1 MALNLSTTGIVDG
14 QIVRAAQ
21 ITQSIDALT
30 AAEAYDIT
38 ISGSFTLTG
47 GTTGSGTFNRSIQ
60 TSQVEPNTTIP
71 LTNSEYN
78 LAFFNSTSSTATP
91 LKWSGTGP
99 SFNPVTETLTVTNL
113 LGTASFCA
121 SASLAQTASYF
132 GGFPTQF
139 APTYTDITDGTNPP
153 ANPYNVVIGNKSF
166 VFLNQTGTTNIGLL
180 FLPSSQDGQLIT
192 FAVSNIQATSLDYS
206 TISITSSGTT
216 IFGYN
221 NLNIPPA
228 GTDTLGNIIVNPA
241 VNYRNGFQFMYKTLP
256 VPGWY
261 YVSYGQ

>member
-30 AAEAYDIT
+30 GTVAYDIT
-38 ISGSFTLTG
+38 VSGSFTLTG

-60 TSQVEPNTTIP
+60 TSQVEPNTVIP
-71 LTNSEYN
+71 LTNSQYN
-78 LAFFNSTSSTATP
+78 LAFFNSTSSVATP

-99 SFNPVTETLTVTNL
+99 SFNPVTETLTVKNL

-121 SASLAQTASYF
+121 SSSLAQTASYF
-132 GGFPTQF
+132 GGFTSQF
-139 APTYTDITDGTNPP
+139 APTYTDISSGTNPP
-153 ANPYNVVIGNKSF
+153 ANPYNVVIVNKSF
-166 VFLNQTGTTNIGLL
+166 VFLNQIAAGSVGLL
-180 FLPSSQDGQLIT
+180 FLPSSQDGQVVN
-192 FAVSNIQATSLDYS
+192 FAVSNVQATSLDYAA
-206 TISITSSGTT
+206 ISITSSGVT

-221 NLNIPPA
+221 NLNIPP
-228 GTDTLGNIIVNPA
+228 GSSDTLGNIIVNPA
-241 VNYRNGFQFMYKTLP
+241 VNYRNGFQFMYKTTP
-256 VPGWY
+256 APGWY

>member
-14 QIVRAAQ
+14 QVITAAQ

-30 AAEAYDIT
+30 GTAAYDIT
-38 ISGSFTLTG
+38 VSGSFILTG

-60 TSQVEPNTTIP
+60 TSQVEPNTVIP
-71 LTNSEYN
+71 LTNSDYN

-99 SFNPVTETLTVTNL
+99 SFNPVTETLTVANFQ
-113 LGTASFCA
+113 GTASFCA
-121 SASLAQTASYF
+121 TSSLAQTASF
-132 GGFPTQF
+132 LSGFPFQF
-139 APTYTDITDGTNPP
+139 APSYVDISSGTNPP

-166 VFLNQTGTTNIGLL
+166 VFLNQIGAGSVGLL
-180 FLPSSQDGQLIT
+180 FLPSSQDGQIVT
-192 FAVSNIQATSLDYS
+192 FAVSNVQATSLDYS
-206 TISITSSGTT
+206 AISITSSGIT

-221 NLNIPPA
+221 NLNIPP
-228 GTDTLGNIIVNPA
+228 GLSDTLDNIIVNPA
-241 VNYRNGFQFMYKTLP
+241 VNYRNGFQFIYKTTP
-256 VPGWY
+256 APGWY

>member
-14 QIVRAAQ
+14 QIIKAAQ
-21 ITQSIDALT
+21 VTQSIDALT
-30 AAEAYDIT
+30 GTVAYDIT
-38 ISGSFTLTG
+38 ISGSFSLTG
-47 GTTGSGTFNRSIQ
+47 GTTGSGTFNRSVQ
-60 TSQVEPNTTIP
+60 TSQVEPNTVIP
-71 LTNSEYN
+71 LTNSDYN

-99 SFNPVTETLTVTNL
+99 SFNPVTETLKVTNL

-132 GGFPTQF
+132 GGFTSQF
-139 APTYTDITDGTNPP
+139 APTYTDISSGTNPP

-166 VFLNQTGTTNIGLL
+166 VFLNQIGTGSVGLL
-180 FLPSSQDGQLIT
+180 FLPSSQDGQIVT
-192 FAVSNIQATSLDYS
+192 FAVSNVQATSLDYS
-206 TISITSSGTT
+206 TISITSSGIT

-221 NLNIPPA
+221 NLNIPP
-228 GTDTLGNIIVNPA
+228 GLSDTLDNIIVNPA
-241 VNYRNGFQFMYKTLP
+241 ANYRNGFQFIYKTTP
-256 VPGWY
+256 APGWY

>member
-14 QIVRAAQ
+14 QVITAAQ
-21 ITQSIDALT
+21 ITQSINALT
-30 AAEAYDIT
+30 GVNAYDIT
-38 ISGSFTLTG
+38 ISGSFTLNG
-47 GTTGSGTFNRSIQ
+47 GTTGSGTFNRSVQ

-71 LTNSEYN
+71 LTNSQYS

-99 SFNPVTETLTVTNL
+99 SFNPVTETLTVRNL

-121 SASLAQTASYF
+121 SSSLAQTASF
-132 GGFPTQF
+132 LSGFPTQF
-139 APTYTDITDGTNPP
+139 APTYVDISDGTNPP
-153 ANPYNVVIGNKSF
+153 VNPYNVVGGNKSF
-166 VFLNQTGTTNIGLL
+166 VFLNQTGGTNIGLL

-192 FAVSNIQATSLDYS
+192 FAVSNVQATSLDYS
-206 TISITSSGTT
+206 EISITASGVT

-221 NLNIPPA
+221 SLNIPPA
-228 GTDTLGNIIVNPA
+228 GTNTLDNIIVNPL
-241 VNYRNGFQFMYKTLP
+241 VNYRNGFQFMYKTTP

>member
-14 QIVRAAQ
+14 QVITAAQ
-21 ITQSIDALT
+21 ITQSINALT
-30 AAEAYDIT
+30 GVNAYDIT

-71 LTNSEYN
+71 LTNREYSV
-78 LAFFNSTSSTATP
+78 AFFNSTSSTATP

-99 SFNPVTETLTVTNL
+99 SFNPVTETLTVKNL

-121 SASLAQTASYF
+121 SSSLAQTASF
-132 GGFPTQF
+132 LSGFPTQF
-139 APTYTDITDGTNPP
+139 APTYTDISSGTNPP
-153 ANPYNVVIGNKSF
+153 ANPYNVFGGNKSF
-166 VFLNQTGTTNIGLL
+166 VFLNQIGTGSVGLL

-192 FAVSNIQATSLDYS
+192 FAVSNLQATSLDYS
-206 TISITSSGTT
+206 AISITSSGITV
-216 IFGYN
+216 FGYN
-221 NLNIPPA
+221 SLNIPPG
-228 GTDTLGNIIVNPA
+228 GTNTLGNIIVNPA
-241 VNYRNGFQFMYKTLP
+241 INYRNGFQFMYKTLP

>member
-14 QIVRAAQ
+14 QIITAAQ

-30 AAEAYDIT
+30 GTAAYDIT
-38 ISGSFTLTG
+38 VSGSFSLTG

-60 TSQVEPNTTIP
+60 TSQVEPNTVIP
-71 LTNSEYN
+71 LTNREYSV
-78 LAFFNSTSSTATP
+78 AFFNSTSSTATP

-99 SFNPVTETLTVTNL
+99 SFNPVTETLTVRNL

-121 SASLAQTASYF
+121 SASLAQTASF
-132 GGFPTQF
+132 LSGFPFQF
-139 APTYTDITDGTNPP
+139 APSYVDISSGTNPP

-166 VFLNQTGTTNIGLL
+166 VFLNQIGTGSVGLI
-180 FLPSSQDGQLIT
+180 FLPSSQDGQIVN
-192 FAVSNIQATSLDYS
+192 FAVSNVQATSLDYAA
-206 TISITSSGTT
+206 ISITASGVAV
-216 IFGYN
+216 FGYN
-221 NLNIPPA
+221 NLNVPL
-228 GTDTLGNIIVNPA
+228 GGNNTLANIIVNPA
-241 VNYRNGFQFMYKTLP
+241 VNYRNGFQFIYKTTP

>member
-30 AAEAYDIT
+30 GTVAYDIT
-38 ISGSFTLTG
+38 VSGSFTLTG

-60 TSQVEPNTTIP
+60 TSQVEPNTVIP
-71 LTNSEYN
+71 LTNSQYN
-78 LAFFNSTSSTATP
+78 LAFFNSTSSVATP

-99 SFNPVTETLTVTNL
+99 SFNPVTETLTVKNL

-121 SASLAQTASYF
+121 SSSLAQTASYF
-132 GGFPTQF
+132 GGFTSQF
-139 APTYTDITDGTNPP
+139 APTYTDISSGTNPP
-153 ANPYNVVIGNKSF
+153 ANPYNVVIVNKSF
-166 VFLNQTGTTNIGLL
+166 VFLNQIAAGSVGLL
-180 FLPSSQDGQLIT
+180 FLPSSQDGQVVN
-192 FAVSNIQATSLDYS
+192 FAVSNVQATSLDYAA
-206 TISITSSGTT
+206 ISITSSGVT

-221 NLNIPPA
+221 NLNIPP
-228 GTDTLGNIIVNPA
+228 GSSDTLGNIIVNPA
-241 VNYRNGFQFMYKTLP
+241 ANYRNGFQFMYKTTP
-256 VPGWY
+256 APGWY

>member
-14 QIVRAAQ
+14 QIITAAQ
-21 ITQSIDALT
+21 ITQSINALT
-30 AAEAYDIT
+30 GVNAYNIT
-38 ISGSFTLTG
+38 VSGSFTLNG

-60 TSQVEPNTTIP
+60 TSQVEPNTVIP
-71 LTNSEYN
+71 LTNSDYN
-78 LAFFNSTSSTATP
+78 LAFFNSTSSVATP

-132 GGFPTQF
+132 GGFTSQL
-139 APTYTDITDGTNPP
+139 APTYADISSGTNPP
-153 ANPYNVVIGNKSF
+153 ANPYNVIGGNTSF
-166 VFLNQTGTTNIGLL
+166 IFLHQIAAGSVGLL
-180 FLPSSQDGQLIT
+180 FLPSPQDGQIVT
-192 FAVSNIQATSLDYS
+192 FAVSNLQATSLDYAA
-206 TISITSSGTT
+206 ISITASSAT

-221 NLNIPPA
+221 ALSIPP
-228 GTDTLGNIIVNPA
+228 GSSDTLGNIIVNPV
-241 VNYRNGFQFMYKTLP
+241 VNYRNGFQFMYKTTP

>member
-30 AAEAYDIT
+30 GTVAYDIT
-38 ISGSFTLTG
+38 VSGSFTLTG

-71 LTNSEYN
+71 LTNREYSV
-78 LAFFNSTSSTATP
+78 AFFNSTSSTATP

-113 LGTASFCA
+113 LGTASYWNGF
-121 SASLAQTASYF
+121 SAQS
-132 GGFPTQF
+132 
-139 APTYTDITDGTNPP
+139 APTYTDISSGTNPP
-153 ANPYNVVIGNKSF
+153 ANPYNIVIGNKSF
-166 VFLNQTGTTNIGLL
+166 VFLNQIGAGSVGLL
-180 FLPSSQDGQLIT
+180 FLPTSQDGQLVT
-192 FAVSNIQATSLDYS
+192 FAVSNVQATSLNYS
-206 TISITSSGTT
+206 NISITSSGIT

-221 NLNIPPA
+221 NLNIAPG
-228 GTDTLGNIIVNPA
+228 GTNTLDNIIVNPA
-241 VNYRNGFQFMYKTLP
+241 ANYRNGFQFMYKTTP
-256 VPGWY
+256 APGWY

>member
-14 QIVRAAQ
+14 QIITAAQ
-21 ITQSIDALT
+21 ITQSINALT
-30 AAEAYDIT
+30 GVNAYNIT
-38 ISGSFTLTG
+38 VSGSFVLNG
-47 GTTGSGTFNRSIQ
+47 GTTGSGTFNRSVQ
-60 TSQVEPNTTIP
+60 TSQVEPNTVIP
-71 LTNSEYN
+71 LTNSDYN

-99 SFNPVTETLTVTNL
+99 SFNPVTETLKVTNL

-132 GGFPTQF
+132 GGSVSQF
-139 APTYTDITDGTNPP
+139 APSYTDISSGTNPP
-153 ANPYNVVIGNKSF
+153 ANPYNVVIVNTSF
-166 VFLNQTGTTNIGLL
+166 VFLNQIGTGSVGLL
-180 FLPSSQDGQLIT
+180 FLPSSQDGQMVN
-192 FAVSNIQATSLDYS
+192 FAVSNVQATSLAYAQ
-206 TISITSSGTT
+206 ISITSSGVT

-221 NLNIPPA
+221 NLNIPP
-228 GTDTLGNIIVNPA
+228 GSSDTLDNLTINPA
-241 VNYRNGFQFMYKTLP
+241 VDSRNGFQFMYKTTP